1 MYKAQNNCLDS
12 HANFRSALFYD
23 ILQRIMVILTD
34 LSPYI
39 DGTESLSQHVS
50 KELPPQA
57 A

>member
-39 DGTESLSQHVS
+39 DGTESLSQHVG